1 MAGGAAWIAGGETV
15 RVSALIAVAL
25 FGCSDAHGPGCG
37 STCLTLQPTHRGGAH
52 GHVLTAQG
60 TAVTGA
66 TVSLLELG
74 SNRVWPADAPTSES
88 GAYRVIVEVNLAT
101 SGLPDP
107 DTLRGTLRAT
117 APGGQGSAVVA
128 VPLRPLGET
137 TVSVVRDIVLANP

>member
-1 MAGGAAWIAGGETV
+1 M
-15 RVSALIAVAL
+15 RVSALLAVAL
-25 FGCSDAHGPGCG
+25 FACSDAHGPGCDG
-37 STCLTLQPTHRGGAH
+37 ACLTLQPTHRGTAH

-60 TAVTGA
+60 SPVTGA

-74 SNRVWPADAPTSES
+74 SNRAWSADAPTSES
-88 GAYRVIVEVNLAT
+88 GAYRVTVEVNLAT

-117 APGGQGSAVVA
+117 APGGQGSAAVA
-128 VPLRPLGET
+128 IPLRPFGET